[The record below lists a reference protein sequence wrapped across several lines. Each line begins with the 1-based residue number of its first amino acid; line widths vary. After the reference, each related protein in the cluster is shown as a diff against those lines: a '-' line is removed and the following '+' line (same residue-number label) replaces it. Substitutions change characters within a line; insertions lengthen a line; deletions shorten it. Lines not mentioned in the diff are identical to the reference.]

1 MEYYDVSGFKSLC
14 GYFVSEFN
22 GTTVL
27 SAYIND
33 IKPHEPEITIF
44 ADIAHI
50 PEEWT
55 PSEQIEVWVN
65 EKNIVNISTV
75 DFSDTQEPKKHCPE
89 FDPIYG
95 FYAVGE
101 IKINNIQSSANN
113 IHIEFKSDRNVTLG
127 ISHVAIQYEPKK

>member
-1 MEYYDVSGFKSLC
+1 MMEYYDVSGFKSLC

-50 PEEWT
+50 PE
-55 PSEQIEVWVN
+55 
-65 EKNIVNISTV
+65 
-75 DFSDTQEPKKHCPE
+75 
-89 FDPIYG
+89 
-95 FYAVGE
+95 
-101 IKINNIQSSANN
+101 
-113 IHIEFKSDRNVTLG
+113 
-127 ISHVAIQYEPKK
+127 